1 MAETAPSPRTALDGA
16 VGPIGGPHDA
26 GVTLVEERLPGL
38 LNLRG
43 YVGTHAFQAAVTKA
57 VGVDLPTE
65 PNTVTEGTDTA
76 VLWLGPD
83 EWLIVTPSGKE
94 AAIKTSLDTGLAG
107 VHASMVDLSD
117 NYAVLRLSGPKARWV
132 LAKGWPVDLHPRSF
146 GPGQCAQSHLAHAN
160 IILWQTDDSPSY
172 RLIVRR
178 SFARYLWDW
187 LRDASLEVGHRIEA
201 G

>member
-1 MAETAPSPRTALDGA
+1 MAEPAPSPRTALDGIT
-16 VGPIGGPHDA
+16 GPVGGPHDA
-26 GVTLVEERLPGL
+26 GVILAEERLPGL

-43 YVGTHAFQAAVTKA
+43 DAENKAFQAAVDKA
-57 VGVDLPTE
+57 VGAEAPTD
-65 PNTVTEGTDTA
+65 PNTVTEGKDNA

-83 EWLIVTPSGKE
+83 EWLIVTAPGKE
-94 AAIKTSLDTGLAG
+94 AAIETSLDKGLAG
-107 VHASMVDLSD
+107 LHASVVDLSD
-117 NYAVLRLSGPKARWV
+117 NYTVLRLSGSKARWV

-160 IILWQTDDSPSY
+160 VVLWQIDDAPSY

-178 SFARYLWDW
+178 SFARYLWEW
-187 LRDASLEVGHRIEA
+187 LLDASLEVGCRIEA